1 MDVPI
6 RVGLFGVLKAGK
18 IMTKQKFGTT
28 LLSRLWLT
36 VTCCAEKSAIQ
47 IPKKATALRL
57 FKD

>member
-18 IMTKQKFGTT
+18 IMTKQKFGTK

-36 VTCCAEKSAIQ
+36 ATRCAEKSSLRT
-47 IPKKATALRL
+47 PKKATKLRL
-57 FKD
+57 FKG